1 MYLICDLLGIGFF
14 FQSRAQ
20 GHFGSFSAVPK
31 WPWARDYESF
41 CLFLSKKVPV
51 PLVAVIQF
59 SPQQINCQSLYGP
72 ITDSHLFWGTS
83 HNNKKKKR
91 KKKNKN
97 RDSSNRHCFL
107 SLPTRGQQISQIKMG
122 LLRRRLIFAKDF
134 DMNKFSTDNISPVS
148 TLEDT
153 RCISTSPKS
162 FCLPLGYILVM
173 CYITYRYPST
183 FWQPRHFMH
192 WDSGF
197 LSQLLV
203 RDSAFTSENP
213 WSAPWGE

>member
-1 MYLICDLLGIGFF
+1 MYLICDLLGIVFF
-14 FQSRAQ
+14 FNLEPRVISAHFQRCRNDPGLEITNLFVFFLVKKSQCPSR
-20 GHFGSFSAVPK
+20 
-31 WPWARDYESF
+31 
-41 CLFLSKKVPV
+41 LSYNSLLNRSIVNP
-51 PLVAVIQF
+51 
-59 SPQQINCQSLYGP
+59 CMGQSLIAIYFGEP
-72 ITDSHLFWGTS
+72 LIKI
-83 HNNKKKKR
+83 KKKKKG

-97 RDSSNRHCFL
+97 RDSSNRHRFL
-107 SLPTRGQQISQIKMG
+107 SLPTRRQQTSNMG

-134 DMNKFSTDNISPVS
+134 DMNKFSTDKIWPVS